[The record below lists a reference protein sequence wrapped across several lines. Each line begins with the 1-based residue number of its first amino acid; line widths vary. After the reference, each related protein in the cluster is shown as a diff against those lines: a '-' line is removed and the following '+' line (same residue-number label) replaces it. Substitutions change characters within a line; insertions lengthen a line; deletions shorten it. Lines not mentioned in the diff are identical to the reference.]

1 LIPFKKQFKLYEN
14 NILIFVNKILNYLDI
29 FIVCLTALGFYR
41 GFSKGLIIELTSILA
56 LILGAYGSLKFSGLT
71 FDFISTTF
79 PNQLESIEQSYIKIF
94 SFAFTFVIIIVSIS
108 VAGKALTKI
117 AKILFLGFLNKLF
130 GGLFG
135 AIKYVLI
142 VSFCFVFFENIN
154 SEFSFIDNKN
164 IESTFL
170 YRPILNAGNQLLSF
184 FNVSSNS
191 INFFN

>member
-1 LIPFKKQFKLYEN
+1 MYEN

-94 SFAFTFVIIIVSIS
+94 SFAFTFVVIIVSIS
-108 VAGKALTKI
+108 IAGKALTKI

-154 SEFSFIDNKN
+154 SEFSFIDNEN

-184 FNVSSNS
+184 FNVSGNS

>member
-1 LIPFKKQFKLYEN
+1 MYEN

-29 FIVCLTALGFYR
+29 FIVCLIALGFYR

-56 LILGAYGSLKFSGLT
+56 LILGAYGSLKFSWLT

-154 SEFSFIDNKN
+154 SEFSFIDNEN

-184 FNVSSNS
+184 FNVSGNS

>member
-1 LIPFKKQFKLYEN
+1 LYEN

-29 FIVCLTALGFYR
+29 FIVCLIALGFYR

-94 SFAFTFVIIIVSIS
+94 SFAFTFVVIIVSIS

-154 SEFSFIDNKN
+154 SEFSFIDNEN

-170 YRPILNAGNQLLSF
+170 YRPILNGGNQLLSF
-184 FNVSSNS
+184 FNLSSSS

>member
-1 LIPFKKQFKLYEN
+1 MYEN

-29 FIVCLTALGFYR
+29 FIVCLIALGFYR

-56 LILGAYGSLKFSGLT
+56 LILGAYGSLKFSGIT

-94 SFAFTFVIIIVSIS
+94 SFAFTFVVIIVSIS

-154 SEFSFIDNKN
+154 SEFSFIDNEN

-170 YRPILNAGNQLLSF
+170 YRPILNGGNQLLSF
-184 FNVSSNS
+184 FNLSSSS

>member
-1 LIPFKKQFKLYEN
+1 ME
-14 NILIFVNKILNYLDI
+14 
-29 FIVCLTALGFYR
+29 
-41 GFSKGLIIELTSILA
+41 
-56 LILGAYGSLKFSGLT
+56 
-71 FDFISTTF
+71 
-79 PNQLESIEQSYIKIF
+79 ESYVKIF
-94 SFAFTFVIIIVSIS
+94 SFAFTFIIILVSIS
-108 VAGKALTKI
+108 ITGKALTKI

-154 SEFSFIDNKN
+154 SEFSFIDSEI

-170 YRPILNAGNQLLSF
+170 YRPILNLGDQLLSL
-184 FNVSSNS
+184 FNLSSNS

>member
-1 LIPFKKQFKLYEN
+1 LYEN

-29 FIVCLTALGFYR
+29 FIVCLIALGFYR

-94 SFAFTFVIIIVSIS
+94 SFAFTFVVIIVSIS

-154 SEFSFIDNKN
+154 SEFSFIDNEN

-184 FNVSSNS
+184 FNVSGNS

>member
-1 LIPFKKQFKLYEN
+1 LYEN

-41 GFSKGLIIELTSILA
+41 GYSKGLIIELTSILA

-71 FDFISTTF
+71 FDFINNTF
-79 PNQLESIEQSYIKIF
+79 PNQLESLEDSYIKIF
-94 SFAFTFVIIIVSIS
+94 SFAFTFIIILVSIS
-108 VAGKALTKI
+108 ITGKALTKI

-135 AIKYVLI
+135 VIKYLLI

-154 SEFSFIDNKN
+154 SEFSFIENEI

-170 YRPILNAGNQLLSF
+170 YRPILNLGDQLLSL
-184 FNVSSNS
+184 FNLSSNS

>member
-1 LIPFKKQFKLYEN
+1 MYEN

-29 FIVCLTALGFYR
+29 FIVCLIALGFYR

-154 SEFSFIDNKN
+154 SEFSFIDNEN

-184 FNVSSNS
+184 FNLSSSS

>member
-1 LIPFKKQFKLYEN
+1 M
-14 NILIFVNKILNYLDI
+14 NYLDI

-41 GFSKGLIIELTSILA
+41 GFSKGLIIELTAILA
-56 LILGAYGSLKFSGLT
+56 LIFGAYGSLKFSDLT
-71 FDFISTTF
+71 FDFISNTF
-79 PNQLESIEQSYIKIF
+79 PNQLESVEEPYIKIF
-94 SFAFTFVIIIVSIS
+94 SFAFTFIVILVSIS

-117 AKILFLGFLNKLF
+117 AKILFLGFLNKIF

-142 VSFCFVFFENIN
+142 ISFCFVFFENIN
-154 SEFSFIDNKN
+154 SEFSFIDDKS

-170 YRPILNAGNQLLSF
+170 YRPILNVGDQLLNF
-184 FNVSSNS
+184 FNLSSNS

>member
-1 LIPFKKQFKLYEN
+1 MYEN
-14 NILIFVNKILNYLDI
+14 NIPIFVNKILNYLDI
-29 FIVCLTALGFYR
+29 FIVCLIAFGFYR

-56 LILGAYGSLKFSGLT
+56 LILGVYGSLTFSNLT
-71 FDFISTTF
+71 FDFISNTF
-79 PNQLESIEQSYIKIF
+79 PNQLESVEESYIKLF
-94 SFAFTFVIIIVSIS
+94 SFALTFIIILLSIS
-108 VAGKALTKI
+108 VAGKALTKV

-135 AIKYVLI
+135 AIKYILI

-154 SEFSFIDNKN
+154 SAFSFVNNEN

-170 YRPILNAGNQLLSF
+170 YRPILNVGNQLLNL
-184 FNVSSNS
+184 FNLSSNS

>member
-1 LIPFKKQFKLYEN
+1 MYEN

-29 FIVCLTALGFYR
+29 FIVCLIALGFYR

-94 SFAFTFVIIIVSIS
+94 SFAFTFVVIIVSIS

-154 SEFSFIDNKN
+154 SEFSFIDNEN

-184 FNVSSNS
+184 FNVSGNS

>member
-1 LIPFKKQFKLYEN
+1 MYEN

-41 GFSKGLIIELTSILA
+41 GFSKGLIIELTSIFA

-71 FDFISTTF
+71 FDFISTAF

-154 SEFSFIDNKN
+154 SEFSFIDNEN

-184 FNVSSNS
+184 FNLSSSS